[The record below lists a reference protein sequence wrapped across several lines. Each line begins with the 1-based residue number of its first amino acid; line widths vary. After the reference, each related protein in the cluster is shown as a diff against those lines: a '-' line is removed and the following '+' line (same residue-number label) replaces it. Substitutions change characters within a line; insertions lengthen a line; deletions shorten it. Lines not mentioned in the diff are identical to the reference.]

1 MTREQ
6 EQLITIFRSVVLGH
20 ALPEGFALLDPAQ
33 MYKLSKK
40 QDLAHFVGY
49 CIDRKRIVL
58 EDEEIRKNFRNQYMQ
73 AARRVMI
80 LENEIRNIKAAFEE
94 VGIDFLPLKGAILRG
109 LYPAPWM
116 RVSGDIDMLVH
127 GDELAQAEQVLIE
140 KLRYTVTREDA
151 HHDHV
156 TAPTGFHVD
165 LHFQLTEREEPAK
178 PLLDGVWDRCARVAG
193 KEHEYRMDDD
203 MFYLFHVFHAAA
215 HFQMGGCGVRT
226 VLDTWLLNHRLEA
239 DKEKR
244 RDLLRQARLLPF
256 AEALE
261 AVAEAWF
268 SGVEDDRFRDME
280 EYIFT
285 GGLFG
290 GSQRIAA
297 AQARHGNRLSYLI
310 HRAFPPISV
319 MRYVGYP
326 VVVKWPMLL
335 PACWVHRLVRGLV
348 QGKGKL
354 IPFELRKTKKETE
367 RSEQIAI
374 LFRRLGLK

>member
-1 MTREQ
+1 M
-6 EQLITIFRSVVLGH
+6 VLGD
-20 ALPEGFALLDPAQ
+20 ALPEGFVLADPAQ
-33 MYKLSKK
+33 MYMLSKR

-49 CIDRKRIVL
+49 YIDRKRIVL
-58 EDEEIRKNFRNQYMQ
+58 EDAEARKNFRNQYLQ

-80 LENEIRNIKAAFEE
+80 LENEIRNIKAVFEE
-94 VGIDFLPLKGAILRG
+94 AGIDFLPLKGAILRG

-116 RVSGDIDMLVH
+116 RVSGDIDILVRR
-127 GDELAQAEQVLIE
+127 DELAKAEQVLVD
-140 KLRYTVTREDA
+140 KLCYTVTREGA

-156 TAPTGFHVD
+156 NAPSGFHVD
-165 LHFQLTEREEPAK
+165 LHFQLPEREEPAK
-178 PLLDGVWDRCARVAG
+178 PLLDGVWDRCVKAAG
-193 KEHEYRMDDD
+193 KDHEYRMDDD

-239 DKEKR
+239 DKAKR
-244 RDLLRQARLLPF
+244 RDLLRQAGLLKF

-261 AVAEAWF
+261 TVAEVWF
-268 SGVEDDRFRDME
+268 SGAEDDGYRDVE

-290 GSQRIAA
+290 GAQRIAA
-297 AQARHGNRLSYLI
+297 AQARHGDRATYLLR
-310 HRAFPPISV
+310 RAFPPVSV

-326 VVVKWPMLL
+326 VVAKWPVLL

-348 QGKGKL
+348 QGKGRL
-354 IPFELRKTKKETE
+354 IPFELRKTRKETE
-367 RSEQIAI
+367 RSEKIAD
-374 LFRRLGLK
+374 LFFRLGLK